1 MDRPLARMC
10 SDRRDGFGEEP
21 TTLVNRLYG
30 VRTGTQV
37 RKRPSVAVNSFEG
50 FSGGQQRPYSCGAKR
65 YVIKRDLFSG
75 RVKCA

>member
-10 SDRRDGFGEEP
+10 SDRRDGFGKEP

-50 FSGGQQRPYSCGAKR
+50 FSGGQQRRIRAVRRGTSSNAISS
-65 YVIKRDLFSG
+65 V
-75 RVKCA
+75 VE